1 MPGDPPFR
9 TPAAVALPPK
19 LRRPLGVTAVVSVF
33 VIALL
38 AILYSGD
45 TAAKGIDA
53 WARSALSW
61 DHPRVIDLALLID
74 FTGEPVG
81 AVIMTVAV
89 AAACLAAGHR
99 RLGVLAVL
107 GPGCTVALTTALKPL
122 ADRTIHGSHL
132 SYPSGHAAFAT
143 ALGLVGALLLVHLLR
158 ATRRAALALTVVVT
172 LTAGGG
178 MSWALVTL
186 DAHYLTDTLGGIA
199 TGLVVLPATA
209 WVVDRLLDRTAE
221 RRDTP
226 DRAIDG

>member
-1 MPGDPPFR
+1 MPGDVPSR
-9 TPAAVALPPK
+9 TPAAALPPA

-33 VIALL
+33 VVALL
-38 AILYSGD
+38 GVLFSGD
-45 TAAKGIDA
+45 ATAEGVDT
-53 WARSALSW
+53 WARSALGS
-61 DHPRVIDLALLID
+61 DHPRVLDIALLID

-89 AAACLAAGHR
+89 GSACLAAGHR
-99 RLGVLAVL
+99 RLVVLALL
-107 GPGCTVALTTALKPL
+107 GPGCTVALTTALKPV

-158 ATRRAALALTVVVT
+158 ATRRTALAPIVVVT
-172 LTAGGG
+172 VVTGGG

-186 DAHYLTDTLGGIA
+186 DAHYLTDTVGGVA
-199 TGLVVLPATA
+199 TALVVLPATA
-209 WVVDRLLDRTAE
+209 WALDRVLDRASE
-221 RRDTP
+221 RRGTP